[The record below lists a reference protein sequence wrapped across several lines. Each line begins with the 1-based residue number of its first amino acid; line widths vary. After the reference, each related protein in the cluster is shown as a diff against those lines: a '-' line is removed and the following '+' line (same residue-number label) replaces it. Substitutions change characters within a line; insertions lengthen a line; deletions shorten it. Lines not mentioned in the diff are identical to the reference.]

1 MQAYYITPSYRKKAA
16 FIPKYHKRAKFRL
29 SFVFFIKYACTETE
43 RWVKHEKINIKGV
56 SVQTWART
64 AVLLLALISQ
74 LCVILGKRSEAIDV
88 DQWQEYATYILTV
101 IGSVWSWWK
110 NNSFT
115 GNAQKADK
123 MLRGDENDGN

>member
-1 MQAYYITPSYRKKAA
+1 MK
-16 FIPKYHKRAKFRL
+16 
-29 SFVFFIKYACTETE
+29 
-43 RWVKHEKINIKGV
+43 KINIKGV

-64 AVLLLALISQ
+64 IVLLLALISQ

-101 IGSVWSWWK
+101 IGSVWSWWN

-115 GNAQKADK
+115 EMAQKADRIMK
-123 MLRGDENDGN
+123 GDESDGN